1 METSVM
7 VDGKKLFLNPFMSNL
22 IGNIIAATVRSLKSP
37 EGERIEFILRG
48 DDLQLTINEKDVP
61 LNLGHA
67 KQIVGN
73 VLKGIA
79 ISLKGAE
86 NAKEIRFSTTAI
98 QN

>member
-1 METSVM
+1 
-7 VDGKKLFLNPFMSNL
+7 
-22 IGNIIAATVRSLKSP
+22 
-37 EGERIEFILRG
+37 
-48 DDLQLTINEKDVP
+48 LQLTINEKDVP

-79 ISLKGAE
+79 MSLKGAE

-98 QN
+98 QS